1 MNIRRVA
8 LLAVALSLFY
18 GLFGCGIGYNRML
31 FVTKTNVGFEIDSK
45 PPSLQLAIGRLEGV
59 FAPQFEGGKKLP
71 VMSSFKF
78 GSDAAFSP
86 YAGSAFATGDA
97 AVVLASLYAD
107 PTPSG
112 DWNERRHLIIEEKKV
127 DSSLTLNKKPII
139 KKSWL
144 SWLATLFEPG
154 GFQESDVRPVFFGTD
169 TSLGIKVAWS
179 GLSSYIPDTARLGYA
194 RKELAW
200 VPISMQE
207 VCKTKEGVTM
217 KGQES
222 RQGGETKYKVGTS
235 SLLATLDFGMQQPT
249 IEQGQPSAPL
259 NYVQYFATGD
269 AATLLSLQQTVRQAM
284 LTRLDPNA
292 KNLAK
297 EFAAGLA
304 GEAKIQGIALLTD
317 VYDRLKTMADEK
329 GGKEVKD
336 LLNALNLI
344 GQRPPQSYTRYTWN
358 PTASPKP
365 LLELNTVK
373 LLDKRSFKDAMRY
386 WGDTNSSNDQVKDLA
401 KKIKED
407 STFAFQKK
415 LSDGAGQAE
424 DVTPEEKTKLGKEFD
439 ELDKTFTKFDNQL
452 RTDPAVIDA
461 AKYFMNTLLPSK

>member
-1 MNIRRVA
+1 MTIR
-8 LLAVALSLFY
+8 LAMLATALSFFS
-18 GLFGCGIGYNRML
+18 GLYGCGIGYNRML
-31 FVTKTNVGFEIDSK
+31 FITKTNVGFEIDSK
-45 PPSLQLAIGRLEGV
+45 PPSLQLAINRLEGV

-200 VPISMQE
+200 VPI
-207 VCKTKEGVTM
+207 TM
-217 KGQES
+217 E
-222 RQGGETKYKVGTS
+222 EKVEASQTLYRVKTS
-235 SLLATLDFGMQQPT
+235 SLLATLDFGMKQPT
-249 IEQGQPSAPL
+249 LEKGQPSAPL

-297 EFAAGLA
+297 EFAAGLS
-304 GEAKIQGIALLTD
+304 GESKIQSA
-317 VYDRLKTMADEK
+317 VYLGT
-329 GGKEVKD
+329 VY
-336 LLNALNLI
+336 NALVVHAGKDAVKETALI
-344 GQRPPQSYTRYTWN
+344 KGLDMISQRL
-358 PTASPKP
+358 PKSHTLYKWSANDK
-365 LLELNTVK
+365 LLEQATKTLNPP
-373 LLDKRSFKDAMRY
+373 DKRTFDDVSVY
-386 WGDTNSSNDQVKDLA
+386 WKKTYDSVKALQAVVDGIEA
-401 KKIKED
+401 DPK
-407 STFAFQKK
+407 FAFQELPDK
-415 LSDGAGQAE
+415 AE
-424 DVTPEEKTKLGKEFD
+424 KPVDVTPERKEQLKKEFKEMKESFD
-439 ELDKTFTKFDNQL
+439 KFDQEL
-452 RTDPAVIDA
+452 RSDPAVIEAVTYIMDT
-461 AKYFMNTLLPSK
+461 MLPEK